1 MYTQVCY
8 VVIRAIR
15 AIRAWLDSHEQLGI
29 DCSGFVKT
37 TP

>member
-8 VVIRAIR
+8 VVIR